1 MPDPQTPKD
10 ETEEARLDF
19 VVSVNRLLK
28 AAEDTRTQRDR
39 LLRLLDRQ
47 PTHRE
52 VAAQ

>member
-1 MPDPQTPKD
+1 MPEPPEPRG

-39 LLRLLDRQ
+39 LLRLIDRTPQ
-47 PTHRE
+47 TAGAPR
-52 VAAQ
+52 